1 MQGRF
6 HIILISQHITQANE
20 ERGTKNTRF
29 IFSCIVCSIVF
40 ASNRK
45 KVMLIIKNIQ
55 FTRLFKVSGYLK
67 EFNFRK
73 SNPNIKGKF
82 SVDTID
88 ERGSRIMFFMEK
100 TESGWRILPQEL
112 PKWILDQENS
122 FDMAI
127 QEEFPG

>member
-1 MQGRF
+1 MEETEPIANKKSR
-6 HIILISQHITQANE
+6 IVSVIL
-20 ERGTKNTRF
+20 F
-29 IFSCIVCSIVF
+29 CSIVF
-40 ASNRK
+40 ATVGK

-55 FTRLFKVSGYLK
+55 FTRLFKVGGYLK

-100 TESGWRILPQEL
+100 TDSGWRILPQEL